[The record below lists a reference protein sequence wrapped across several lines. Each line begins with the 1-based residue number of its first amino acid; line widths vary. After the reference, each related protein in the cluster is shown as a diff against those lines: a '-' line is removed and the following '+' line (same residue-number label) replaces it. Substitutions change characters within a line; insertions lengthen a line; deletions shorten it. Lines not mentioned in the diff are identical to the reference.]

1 MSLTRT
7 LACVQGMP
15 TALKVF
21 FFVAV
26 VPLEVLAA
34 VAAAQLALRLYRRKR
49 PGLTEYRLRKQTLA
63 PYYLDDLPNR
73 GTACSKTHCWLGS

>member
-15 TALKVF
+15 TARKVF
-21 FFVAV
+21 FYVAI

-34 VAAAQLALRLYRRKR
+34 VAAAQFALRIFRRKR
-49 PGLTEYRLRKQTLA
+49 PGLSDYRLRKQVMA
-63 PYYLDDLPNR
+63 PLYLDDLPNR
-73 GTACSKTHCWLGS
+73 GKTHCLLGS

>member
-7 LACVQGMP
+7 LAYVQGMP

-21 FFVAV
+21 VYLAV
-26 VPLEVLAA
+26 IPLEVLAT

-49 PGLTEYRLRKQTLA
+49 GLTDYRLRKQILA
-63 PYYLDDLPNR
+63 PFYLDDLPNR
-73 GTACSKTHCWLGS
+73 GKTHCLLGS

>member
-7 LACVQGMP
+7 LARVQQMP

-21 FFVAV
+21 FYVAV

-34 VAAAQLALRLYRRKR
+34 VAAAQLALRLYRRKQT
-49 PGLTEYRLRKQTLA
+49 GLTDYRLRKQCLA
-63 PYYLDDLPNR
+63 PLYLDDLPNR
-73 GTACSKTHCWLGS
+73 GKTHCLLGS

>member
-7 LACVQGMP
+7 LARVQRMP
-15 TALKVF
+15 TALKVLF
-21 FFVAV
+21 YLAV

-34 VAAAQLALRLYRRKR
+34 VAAAQLALRIFRRKR
-49 PGLTEYRLRKQTLA
+49 PGLSEYRLRKQALA

-73 GTACSKTHCWLGS
+73 GTACSQTHCLLGS